1 MAKKIDIE
9 KKSPEH
15 CAQVK
20 AVQEKMQTECS
31 AGVRVKML
39 CPYCG
44 HPVITAFK
52 GQHDSFMAVCPK
64 CGKEVFFPPIKF
76 RRAKCS

>member
-9 KKSPEH
+9 KKAPAHYAEVNAIQERMKSKCSTE
-15 CAQVK
+15 VK
-20 AVQEKMQTECS
+20 
-31 AGVRVKML
+31 VKIG

-52 GQHDSFMAVCPK
+52 GQHDSFMAICPS
-64 CGKEVFFPPIKF
+64 CEKEVFFPPIKF
-76 RRAKCS
+76 RRVKCG